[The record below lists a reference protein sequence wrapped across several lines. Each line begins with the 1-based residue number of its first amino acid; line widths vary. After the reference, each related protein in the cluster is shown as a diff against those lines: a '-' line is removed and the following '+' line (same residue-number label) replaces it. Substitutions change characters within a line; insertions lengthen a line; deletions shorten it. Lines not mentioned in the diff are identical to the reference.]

1 MIYTLLTRGTA
12 PGGYTTIV
20 VLICFMFAILF
31 VIVGIIGE
39 YMAILFA
46 ELKDRPIYIVADAQN
61 IELKKEDL

>member
-1 MIYTLLTRGTA
+1 
-12 PGGYTTIV
+12 
-20 VLICFMFAILF
+20 MFAILF

>member
-1 MIYTLLTRGTA
+1 LLTRGTA